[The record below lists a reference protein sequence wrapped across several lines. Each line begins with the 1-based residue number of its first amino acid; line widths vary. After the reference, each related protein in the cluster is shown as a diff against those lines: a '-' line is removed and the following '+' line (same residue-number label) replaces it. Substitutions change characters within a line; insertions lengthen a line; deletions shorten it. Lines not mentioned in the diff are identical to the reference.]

1 MIHFNRDIIDKLDKV
16 SRLNLINSV
25 TGFKPAN
32 LIGTISKQNQ
42 ENLAI
47 FSSVVHL
54 GSKPPLLGLVT
65 RPNSIPRHT
74 YTNIIESKFYTINHV
89 SDNII
94 ERAHMTSAKF
104 NRDESEFERCDLEKE
119 YIDDFHAP
127 YVKESECRIGMKF
140 IEEVNIKCN
149 DTILIV
155 GEIINI
161 ITKQDSV
168 SEDGSLDFE
177 KLNSVCISGLDTY
190 YKAKKIEKYPYAK
203 KKNIPTKWLR

>member
-1 MIHFNRDIIDKLDKV
+1 MIHLNRQDIDRLGKV
-16 SRLNLINSV
+16 SRLNLINSI

-47 FSSVVHL
+47 FSSLVHL

-65 RPNSIPRHT
+65 RPDSVPRHT
-74 YTNIIESKFYTINHV
+74 YSNIIESEYYTINHI
-89 SDNII
+89 SHDIS
-94 ERAHMTSAKF
+94 ERAHMTAAKF
-104 NRDESEFERCDLEKE
+104 SRNESEFEKCSIEKE

-127 YVKESECRIGMKF
+127 FVKKSECKIGMKF
-140 IEEVNIKCN
+140 VEEIKIKSN
-149 DTILIV
+149 NTILIV
-155 GEIINI
+155 GEVLSIII
-161 ITKQDSV
+161 KPDSIV
-168 SEDGSLDFE
+168 EDGSLNFE

-190 YKAKKIEKYPYAK
+190 YKTQKIAKYPYAR

>member
-1 MIHFNRDIIDKLDKV
+1 MIHFSREIIDKLDKV

-47 FSSVVHL
+47 FSSLVHL
-54 GSKPPLLGLVT
+54 GSKPPLLGLIT
-65 RPNSIPRHT
+65 RPNSVPRHT

-104 NRDESEFERCDLEKE
+104 NRDPENHLAPGILCKSSITSVYVLEWIISDWFQISFQNSGIFF
-119 YIDDFHAP
+119 IDQ
-127 YVKESECRIGMKF
+127 SW
-140 IEEVNIKCN
+140 
-149 DTILIV
+149 
-155 GEIINI
+155 
-161 ITKQDSV
+161 S
-168 SEDGSLDFE
+168 S
-177 KLNSVCISGLDTY
+177 
-190 YKAKKIEKYPYAK
+190 
-203 KKNIPTKWLR
+203 W

>member
-1 MIHFNRDIIDKLDKV
+1 LIHFNRDIIDKLDKV

-104 NRDESEFERCDLEKE
+104 NRDESEFEKCDLEKE

>member
-74 YTNIIESKFYTINHV
+74 YTNIIESKFYTINHIN
-89 SDNII
+89 DNII

-104 NRDESEFERCDLEKE
+104 NRDESEFEKCDLEKE
-119 YIDDFHAP
+119 YIDDFDAP
-127 YVKESECRIGMKF
+127 YVKESECKIGMKF
-140 IEEVNIKCN
+140 VEEVNIKCN

-168 SEDGSLDFE
+168 AEDGSLDFE

-190 YKAKKIEKYPYAK
+190 YKAKKIAKYPYAK

>member
-1 MIHFNRDIIDKLDKV
+1 MIHFSREIIDKLDKV

-47 FSSVVHL
+47 FSSLVHL
-54 GSKPPLLGLVT
+54 GSKPPLLGLIT
-65 RPNSIPRHT
+65 RPNSVPRHT

-104 NRDESEFERCDLEKE
+104 NRDESEFEKCDLEKE

-127 YVKESECRIGMKF
+127 YVKESECKIGMKF
-140 IEEVNIKCN
+140 VEEVNIKSN

-161 ITKQDSV
+161 MIKQDSV
-168 SEDGSLDFE
+168 AKDGSLDFE

-190 YKAKKIEKYPYAK
+190 YKAQKIVKYQYAR

>member
-104 NRDESEFERCDLEKE
+104 NRDESEFEKCDLEKE
-119 YIDDFHAP
+119 YIDGFHAP